1 MKKIALHT
9 LFVLSPLLLLLSCGG
24 KNTNEQKETAQL
36 NAPKD
41 TVDYLALGQE
51 YAAQTQSVLGKNLM
65 QAIQREGSAHAVE
78 FCNTQAYPLTD
89 SMAQVLNVHLKR
101 VSDQPRNPE
110 NAARGTQLAYIS
122 SAKEKLVQGEKVTPQ
137 LQEFEGKMIAYY
149 PIITNTMCLQCH
161 GDPDSQIN
169 QETLAKLNT
178 LYPDDQAR
186 GYAENQLRG
195 IWVVEM
201 DKQ

>member
-24 KNTNEQKETAQL
+24 RNTNEQSDTAQL
-36 NAPKD
+36 NTPKD

-65 QAIQREGSAHAVE
+65 QAIQSKGSAQAVE

-89 SMAQVLNVHLKR
+89 SMAQLLNVHLKR

-110 NAARGTQLAYIS
+110 NAARGAQLGYIS

-149 PIITNTMCLQCH
+149 PIITNSMCLQCH

-169 QETLAKLNT
+169 QETLTKLNT

-201 DKQ
+201 DKE

>member
-1 MKKIALHT
+1 MKKISPRK
-9 LFVLSPLLLLLSCGG
+9 LFLLSPVLLLLSCGG
-24 KNTNEQKETAQL
+24 RNANEQSDTAQL
-36 NAPKD
+36 STPED

-65 QAIQREGSAHAVE
+65 QAIQSEGSAHAVD
-78 FCNTQAYPLTD
+78 FCNTRAYPLTD

-101 VSDQPRNPE
+101 VSDQPRNPD
-110 NAARGTQLAYIS
+110 NAADGSQLQYIK
-122 SAKEKLVQGEKVTPQ
+122 AGKEKLAQGGKVSPQ
-137 LQEFEGKMIAYY
+137 LQEFDGKMIAYY

-161 GDPDSQIN
+161 GDPNRQIN

-178 LYPDDQAR
+178 LYPEDQAK

-201 DKQ
+201 DKE

>member
-24 KNTNEQKETAQL
+24 RNTNEQSDTAQL

-65 QAIQREGSAHAVE
+65 QAIQSEGSAYAVD
-78 FCNTQAYPLTD
+78 FCNTRAYPLTD
-89 SMAQVLNVHLKR
+89 SMAQLLNVHLKR
-101 VSDQPRNPE
+101 VSDQPRNLD
-110 NAARGTQLAYIS
+110 NSAQGTQLEYIR
-122 SAKEKLVQGEKVTPQ
+122 SAKEKLGRGEKVTPQ

-201 DKQ
+201 DKE